1 MKSELWIEFAICNLE
16 FGNRNLEFR
25 TDEKSSGYRDT
36 HTQFSDG
43 KLHLKTPHNPS
54 EGVIEG
60 EFLYESGDCWT
71 SLNLPWFFWFFL
83 YQDKK
88 NI

>member
-1 MKSELWIEFAICNLE
+1 MKSELGIEFAICNLE

-43 KLHLKTPHNPS
+43 KLHLKTSHNPS
-54 EGVIEG
+54 EGVIDG
-60 EFLYESGDCWT
+60 EFLYESGDSGCCR
-71 SLNLPWFFWFFL
+71 FFFPAIYIFTRL
-83 YQDKK
+83 
-88 NI
+88 IATC